1 MKNKNNFRLGV
12 VILTGVFLSACS
24 NSPTPNYYT
33 LQAKATPITHSGVR
47 VIEVMPVGLP
57 DRLDRASI
65 VVQDHQGRS
74 KVLDNDR
81 WTSTLSTQ
89 LRDGLSAGLQQKL
102 GAVDRYNSGMSAG
115 QVSYRIATDFSNFDV
130 IEDSANHPLTSTHD
144 HYMNVMVTWIIKADI
159 PLAMESSATNQA
171 TTTLQNRSISCRTHF
186 TVPVQGERRNIN
198 NIVAASTQSLNRII
212 ENIADSVVMMNAKK
226 VVSIDGVTCS

>member
-1 MKNKNNFRLGV
+1 MKNKNNFRLGG
-12 VILTGVFLSACS
+12 VILAGVFLSACS
-24 NSPTPNYYT
+24 SSPTPNYYT
-33 LQAKATPITHSGVR
+33 LQAKGTPIINSGVR

-65 VVQDHQGRS
+65 VLQDHQGKS

-102 GAVDRYNSGMSAG
+102 GAVDRYNSGMSTG

-130 IEDSANHPLTSTHD
+130 IEDSANHQLTRVHD
-144 HYMNVMVTWIIKADI
+144 HYINVMVTWIIKPDI
-159 PLAMESSATNQA
+159 PLAMETSATTQTA
-171 TTTLQNRSISCRTHF
+171 LQKRSISCRTRF
-186 TVPVQGERRNIN
+186 TVPIEGERRNMN

-212 ENIADSVVMMNAKK
+212 GNIADSVVMMNAKK
-226 VVSIDGVTCS
+226 IVSIDGVTCS

>member
-1 MKNKNNFRLGV
+1 
-12 VILTGVFLSACS
+12 
-24 NSPTPNYYT
+24 
-33 LQAKATPITHSGVR
+33 
-47 VIEVMPVGLP
+47 
-57 DRLDRASI
+57 
-65 VVQDHQGRS
+65 
-74 KVLDNDR
+74 
-81 WTSTLSTQ
+81 
-89 LRDGLSAGLQQKL
+89 GLQQKL

-130 IEDSANHPLTSTHD
+130 IEDSTNHALTSAHD

-159 PLAMESSATNQA
+159 PLAMETSATNQA

-186 TVPVQGERRNIN
+186 TVPIQGERRNIN